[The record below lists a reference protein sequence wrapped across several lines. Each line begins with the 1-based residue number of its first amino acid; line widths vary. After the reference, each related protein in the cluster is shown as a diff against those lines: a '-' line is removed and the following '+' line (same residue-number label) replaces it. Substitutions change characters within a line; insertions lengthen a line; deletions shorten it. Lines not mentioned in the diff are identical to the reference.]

1 MNNIFTILKKEL
13 KRIFTDKRMLLS
25 LILPGILIYV
35 LYSIMGSVFAKT
47 TTSSKNYEYK
57 VYVFNQSQNFKPL
70 NTSEDYIIKVTDN
83 VDNIEE
89 AKKLL
94 EKKEIDL
101 VIYFEEDFDSK
112 LENTDQKQKP
122 QVLVFY
128 NSTSTNSNTIYNYY
142 YTNLASNS
150 INNITYN
157 YYLNIGTGY
166 DLATK
171 EDTSAMVITSLVP
184 SLLMILLFSGCMGVS
199 TEAIAGEKERGT
211 ISTLLV
217 TPTKRSDIAIGKV
230 LALAIASLVSSV
242 TSFIGL
248 IGSLP
253 KLMESTGDLTLSM
266 YDVRTYFSILIL
278 IMVNVIFF
286 TVVLSIISTFAKSAK
301 EASQYA
307 VPVMVIVM
315 MFGMSSLFGSGNSSF
330 WALYFIPVYNSVQ
343 CMNAVFSLSFNAV
356 NFAITIISS
365 IVYIGIGIFALTKM
379 FNSEKIMFNK

>member
-13 KRIFTDKRMLLS
+13 KRIFTDRRMLLS
-25 LILPGILIYV
+25 LVLPGILIYI

-47 TTSSKNYEYK
+47 TTSSKDYEYK
-57 VYVFNQSQNFKPL
+57 VYIFNQSEIFKSL

-83 VDNIEE
+83 FDNIEE

-101 VIYFEEDFDSK
+101 IVYFEEDFDAK
-112 LENTDQKQKP
+112 LENTDQTQKP

-248 IGSLP
+248 LGSLP

-266 YDVRTYFSILIL
+266 YNVGTYFSILIL

-343 CMNAVFSLSFNAV
+343 CMNAIFSLSFNAV

-379 FNSEKIMFNK
+379 FNSEKIMFNR